1 MEDTIAV
8 FEDYDIKVKT
18 WSDVPKAV
26 RALADKWHVTPIPE
40 GKDIAMYNYRPQ
52 LHACYMAR
60 TRVRK
65 MCVYTAELLRY
76 IIWVPHPCLRVLLCD
91 MCMCNIYIIAIDL

>member
-8 FEDYDIKVKT
+8 FEEYGIEVKT

-52 LHACYMAR
+52 TTCLHACYIAR
-60 TRVRK
+60 TGVRK
-65 MCVYTAELLRY
+65 MYVYSSTTQTYYLGATVFESASL
-76 IIWVPHPCLRVLLCD
+76 
-91 MCMCNIYIIAIDL
+91 